1 MLRLGERIPSG
12 IDDDVFL
19 QIRRKMFAGCTMT
32 KSTSKTTT
40 TTTIAKRHRCRPVL
54 QALWLTAIA
63 VLLSLNGSDGFQSSG
78 WAFPTIQTRI
88 RSLPVLST
96 RRDCSHQL
104 CTSSMLQLPSSMKA
118 EDVSK
123 QDRMSWWRRR
133 HNNRNQKWII
143 SHGNKPG
150 NPTKFRQSH
159 SAVALSLPSASIQDE
174 TMDPFQKD
182 IIIAVDTAAAAAA
195 PPQSRWLDQW
205 RSKILKLLLLPLR
218 MLLVRPFRL
227 LMEAFIDTLAD
238 DGTESIDALPLQAA
252 SVMTNTIANK
262 QQQQQQQ
269 DVIMNSIPSAT
280 ITTITPSS
288 PTPTLS
294 ASSSITSMTTP
305 TNTGTLLT
313 DTAVFTRPVG
323 DRWAISDN
331 RVDLSG
337 NWTLLVTDE
346 FRNDY
351 DTYLERLGQ
360 PRLVRSVALSI
371 VAQTTETLIQSE
383 EGRILTIV
391 GRNIRG
397 IWNRTLVASGTDRT
411 YDTSDPL
418 LVPILSAD
426 SETVQAESWWEE
438 HGTVHLSWMRGVT
451 KYGGGSFESRRYLDN
466 DNNGTVVYVC
476 ESTFHPN
483 AVPANANN
491 NKNKEPIQ
499 LRWKFQRQTST
510 NQ

>member
-1 MLRLGERIPSG
+1 
-12 IDDDVFL
+12 
-19 QIRRKMFAGCTMT
+19 
-32 KSTSKTTT
+32 
-40 TTTIAKRHRCRPVL
+40 
-54 QALWLTAIA
+54 
-63 VLLSLNGSDGFQSSG
+63 
-78 WAFPTIQTRI
+78 
-88 RSLPVLST
+88 
-96 RRDCSHQL
+96 
-104 CTSSMLQLPSSMKA
+104 
-118 EDVSK
+118 
-123 QDRMSWWRRR
+123 MSWWRRR
-133 HNNRNQKWII
+133 HNHRIQKWII
-143 SHGNKPG
+143 THGGNKPDY
-150 NPTKFRQSH
+150 PTKSRQSN
-159 SAVALSLPSASIQDE
+159 SAVVALSLSSTSIQDE
-174 TMDPFQKD
+174 TMDPFQKE
-182 IIIAVDTAAAAAA
+182 IIIAVDTAARAGA

-252 SVMTNTIANK
+252 SVMTDTIVNK
-262 QQQQQQQ
+262 QQQQQQ

-280 ITTITPSS
+280 ATITPATITS
-288 PTPTLS
+288 LS

-305 TNTGTLLT
+305 TTTLLT
-313 DTAVFTRPVG
+313 DTAAIARPVG

-346 FRNDY
+346 FRKDY

-371 VAQTTETLIQSE
+371 VAQTTESLFQSE

-397 IWNRTLVASGTDRT
+397 IWNRTLVASGTDQNN
-411 YDTSDPL
+411 DTFHPL

-426 SETVQAESWWEE
+426 FEPVQAESWWEE
-438 HGTVHLSWMRGVT
+438 HGTVHVSWMRGVT

-466 DNNGTVVYVC
+466 DNNDTVVYVC

-483 AVPANANN
+483 AVTATKANN
-491 NKNKEPIQ
+491 NNNKEPIQ